1 MGAMPPWAATA
12 RTVSPPGPSRTSTA
26 SAAETSSRS
35 MSVLGV
41 RSRRPAVPC
50 SGLMRIIFSRSRVD
64 FYSTPLHSYGTT
76 FYREALMITAITS
89 RSQAAGRRWWIL
101 AVLCLSVLLVVVD
114 NTIVNVALPT
124 MSRTLSASTQDLQ
137 WIVDAYTLVFAG
149 LLIVGGNLGDRLGRR
164 RVLQAGLALFALTSV
179 AGELIAS
186 RAAMGVAAALIYPAT
201 LALLTNVFTDAR
213 ERATA
218 IGIWSG
224 VSGLAVAIGPV
235 TGGLLLRHFTWS
247 SVFLVNVPIVIVA
260 LAAGAWLLPES
271 RDPKAGRFDPAGAL
285 LSIAGIGLL
294 TYTVIEAPR
303 HGWESGATLGGFAG
317 AAVLLAAFV
326 VSQLRRRDPMLD
338 VRLFRNPRFTAGSV
352 SIALAF
358 FGLFG
363 FIFMITQY
371 FQIVRGYDPLR
382 AGVATLPF
390 AIVTGA
396 FSPIAITVMKR
407 VGTKAVVTGGMLL
420 MSAGFLVA
428 ATTGVDTAYWG
439 RIIIAMI
446 LMAAGLG
453 LTASPATEAI
463 MGALPPD
470 KAGVGSAV
478 NDTTREVGGTLGVAV
493 VGSVLSSAYGSHV
506 VSALTRL
513 GVPGRVAAEAGQS
526 VAAGLATAGHLPA
539 GLREAAAAAAQ
550 QAFVTGVHQG
560 SLVAAGATAG
570 AALVALIF
578 LPARARN
585 VLPAAAAEPE
595 NSAEPEMAA
604 SVPASEVCAT
614 RT

>member
-1 MGAMPPWAATA
+1 MAT
-12 RTVSPPGPSRTSTA
+12 RT
-26 SAAETSSRS
+26 
-35 MSVLGV
+35 L
-41 RSRRPAVPC
+41 
-50 SGLMRIIFSRSRVD
+50 
-64 FYSTPLHSYGTT
+64 
-76 FYREALMITAITS
+76 
-89 RSQAAGRRWWIL
+89 SQAGSGSRRWWIL

-124 MSRTLSASTQDLQ
+124 ISRKLSASTQDLQ
-137 WIVDAYTLVFAG
+137 WVVDAYTLMFAG
-149 LLIVGGNLGDRLGRR
+149 LLLVGGNMGDRFGRR
-164 RVLQAGLALFALTSV
+164 RWMQVGLVLFAVFSV
-179 AGELIAS
+179 AAALSRTTGELIAA
-186 RAAMGVAAALIYPAT
+186 RAAMGLAAALIYPAT
-201 LALLTNVFTDAR
+201 LALLINVFTVAK

-271 RDPKAGRFDPAGAL
+271 RDPKAGRFDPLGAL
-285 LSIAGIGLL
+285 LSIAAIGLL

-303 HGWESGATLGGFAG
+303 HGWESAATVGGFAG

-478 NDTTREVGGTLGVAV
+478 NDTTRELGGTLGVAV

-506 VSALTRL
+506 VSALTGL
-513 GVPGRVAAEAGQS
+513 GVPGRVASAAEQS
-526 VAAGLATAGHLPA
+526 VAAGLATAGHLPPA
-539 GLREAAAAAAQ
+539 LREAAAAAARE
-550 QAFVTGVHQG
+550 AFMTGVHQG

-585 VLPAAAAEPE
+585 VLQAAAAAEPE
-595 NSAEPEMAA
+595 KSAEPEMAA
-604 SVPASEVCAT
+604 SAPAPEVCAT
-614 RT
+614 RS

>member
-1 MGAMPPWAATA
+1 MAT
-12 RTVSPPGPSRTSTA
+12 RT
-26 SAAETSSRS
+26 
-35 MSVLGV
+35 L
-41 RSRRPAVPC
+41 
-50 SGLMRIIFSRSRVD
+50 
-64 FYSTPLHSYGTT
+64 
-76 FYREALMITAITS
+76 
-89 RSQAAGRRWWIL
+89 SQAGSGSRRWWIL

-124 MSRTLSASTQDLQ
+124 ISRKLSASTQDLQ
-137 WIVDAYTLVFAG
+137 WVVDAYTLMFAG
-149 LLIVGGNLGDRLGRR
+149 LLLVGGNMGDRFGRR
-164 RVLQAGLALFALTSV
+164 RWMQVGLVLFAVFSV
-179 AGELIAS
+179 AAALSRSTGELIAA
-186 RAAMGVAAALIYPAT
+186 RAAMGLAAALIYPAT
-201 LALLTNVFTDAR
+201 LALLINVFTSAK

-224 VSGLAVAIGPV
+224 VSVAIGPV

-303 HGWESGATLGGFAG
+303 HGWESAATLGGFAG
-317 AAVLLAAFV
+317 TAVLLAAFV
-326 VSQLRRRDPMLD
+326 VSQLRRRNPMLD
-338 VRLFRNPRFTAGSV
+338 VRLFRNPRFTAGSL

-382 AGVATLPF
+382 AGLATLPF

-396 FSPIAITVMKR
+396 FSPIAIVVMKR

-478 NDTTREVGGTLGVAV
+478 NDTTRELGGTLGVAV

-506 VSALTRL
+506 VSALTGL
-513 GVPGRVAAEAGQS
+513 GVPGRVASAAEQS
-526 VAAGLATAGHLPA
+526 VAAGLATAGHLPPA
-539 GLREAAAAAAQ
+539 LREAAAAAAR

-560 SLVAAGATAG
+560 SLVAAGATAA
-570 AALVALIF
+570 AALVALLF

-585 VLPAAAAEPE
+585 VLPTAGASGTAAEPE
-595 NSAEPEMAA
+595 KSAAA
-604 SVPASEVCAT
+604 PAPAPEVCAT
-614 RT
+614 RS